1 MKDVL
6 KARLLLKCQR
16 PTSPKQVWRQFQG
29 DYSYNWIRQKLD
41 ELYEFGLLAKR
52 KGGNKKARNK
62 VFYTTK
68 DDEDIEWAKNYLKGE
83 D

>member
-1 MKDVL
+1 MKDEL
-6 KARLLLKCQR
+6 KARLLIKCQR
-16 PTSPKQVWRQFQG
+16 PISPKQVWRQFRG

-41 ELYEFGLLAKR
+41 ELYEFGFLAKR